1 MTLYTDLNWVKIQ
14 TQTRKAITH
23 YMNIFFFFFL
33 FFNETFVFVL
43 IRRSLNFHIH
53 YVIRP
58 SYQHYEIYLDVSS
71 KTDIRVLIP
80 NGNYLLMSVKDY

>member
-1 MTLYTDLNWVKIQ
+1 MTIHTDINWVKIQ
-14 TQTRKAITH
+14 TKTRKVITH
-23 YMNIFFFFFL
+23 YMSIFFFFLL
-33 FFNETFVFVL
+33 FFKETFILVI

-58 SYQHYEIYLDVSS
+58 SYEHYEIYLDVSN

-80 NGNYLLMSVKDY
+80 KGNYFLMSV